1 MPAWWISLLEQQPN
15 YICALLEILKKR
27 RSLRRYASEPLSLPE
42 LSFLLWATQGVS
54 GPNPQFRTAPSAGG
68 RHPFETYIAAL
79 SVADL
84 PIGLYRYLPLQHK
97 LLPLREKADLAAEVA
112 TACYNQPFITG
123 SAVVSC
129 GRLCR
134 AHRMALQHHCHK
146 MIAID
151 AGHVCQNLYLAA
163 ESIGAGACAIGKYHQ
178 ERMDQFLGVTGE
190 TEFAI
195 YAAAVGKR

>member
-1 MPAWWISLLEQQPN
+1 
-15 YICALLEILKKR
+15 
-27 RSLRRYASEPLSLPE
+27 
-42 LSFLLWATQGVS
+42 
-54 GPNPQFRTAPSAGG
+54 
-68 RHPFETYIAAL
+68 
-79 SVADL
+79 VADL

-123 SAVVSC
+123 SAVVFMWTAVPMRTEWRYSIIS
-129 GRLCR
+129 
-134 AHRMALQHHCHK
+134 HK